1 MKFNPLYW
9 FVMFLILATSVATGF
24 YVQYREDV
32 LQEHTDYSV
41 LLLTLKE
48 AEVLMGREVL
58 KVISF
63 QQNQY
68 DVLVDAGNRLQLLSE
83 DLKKLA
89 MLPNGTGG
97 PFLKHDIGNYEQHL
111 INKLALIER
120 IKSRAGMIR
129 NSLHYLPL
137 LVSRYD
143 QQAERLAFKLA
154 TLLNQIYRYN
164 LFPGK
169 IELKSLEQQIVAM
182 KAEDGASAEQQQMLE
197 DIRLHML
204 ASLGH
209 MRILGD
215 LTTQLAEATG
225 GSHFESLYAAIERY
239 RQQDMQVF
247 SQFGLLMLIMVCV
260 LALAVSVLLRR
271 LSSARHAAEQ
281 SWNRLSDGVNSL
293 SEAFALFD
301 REGRLVLANQTWE
314 HFYPWLKG
322 KMHASISLQEIDML
336 NANHVAHNTLSGRE
350 LDAESFT
357 DFDKPY
363 FLERVDKI
371 RWYLASD
378 SKTKEGGMVCVRSD
392 FSELKEKELQLRKM
406 GRALEQSPASV
417 VITNTEGI
425 IEYVNPK
432 FEEVSGYSA
441 EEALGQNPRILKGGD
456 KSSEDYA
463 TLWDTLKQGKV
474 WRGSFHNK
482 KKDGSIYW
490 ESASISPIRDDQGQI
505 THYIG
510 VKEDVTARK
519 RAEEQLRMNATVFET
534 TTEGIMVTDAEAR
547 IKTVNPAFTEITGYS
562 AEEAIGQMPSMFSS
576 GRHDQTFFD
585 EMWNH
590 LRTVGNWAGEIWNR
604 RKDGSV
610 FPEWLS
616 IAAIKDEKGAIDE
629 YVAIFSDITQRKQNE
644 EQILYQ
650 ANYDVLTGL
659 PNRTLLFDRLLQSIV
674 SCRREK
680 WKFALMF
687 VDLDRFKAVND
698 LHGHVIGDELLQLVA
713 GRLKSAVREV
723 DTVARFGGD
732 EFVVLLHGIHGE
744 DDAALVSQKLI
755 KSLSEPFEVVDRSV
769 SIGATIGITLFPADA
784 SEGDSLIDIA
794 NALLSNADMAMYQA
808 KSKGRNRYQFFQ
820 RSMQARVKDHLA
832 LEQDLGRALENNELL
847 VYYQPIHEAYGGELV
862 GVEALIRW
870 QHPQRGMVMPDTF
883 IGLAEET
890 GLIGP
895 IGEWVFQTACKQT
908 SEWRAK
914 EIIGL
919 NLSVNLSTRQR
930 NLGFTADK
938 LASILQDTGLP
949 AEYLLLEI
957 TENLLM
963 EESAR
968 SVQWLTEFRGLGV
981 RLAIDDFGTGYSSL
995 SYLKRFPVNTLK
1007 IDRSF
1012 VHDLPDNKEDAS
1024 LVAAIVAMADSLG
1037 IEVVAE
1043 GVETDAQRKFINKV
1057 GCDYMQGYLFGKP
1070 MPPEE
1075 ILARYGSGFDKPLT

>member
-9 FVMFLILATSVATGF
+9 IVMSLILATSVATGF
-24 YVQYREDV
+24 YMQYREDT

-41 LLLTLKE
+41 LLLSLKE
-48 AEVLMGREVL
+48 AEARMDREVL
-58 KVISF
+58 KVTSF
-63 QQNQY
+63 QLNQY
-68 DVLVDAGNRLQLLSE
+68 DVLVGAGNRLQLLLE
-83 DLKKLA
+83 DLKQLA
-89 MLPNGTGG
+89 VISNGTGSR
-97 PFLKHDIGNYEQHL
+97 FLKNDIDGYEQHL

-120 IKSRAGMIR
+120 VKSRTGLIR
-129 NSLHYLPL
+129 NSLHFLPL

-143 QQAERLAFKLA
+143 QQAEHLAFKLA
-154 TLLNQIYRYN
+154 ALLNQIFRYS

-169 IELKSLEQQIVAM
+169 IELKSLEQQIGAM
-182 KAEDGASAEQQQMLE
+182 KAGGNASAGQKQLLE
-197 DIRLHML
+197 DIRFHML
-204 ASLGH
+204 ASLVH
-209 MRILGD
+209 MRALGD
-215 LTTQLAEATG
+215 LSTQLAEATG
-225 GSHFESLYAAIERY
+225 GRYFEALHAAIERY
-239 RQQDMQVF
+239 RQQDMQAF
-247 SQFGLLMLIMVCV
+247 SHFGLLMLTMVCL

-271 LSSARHAAEQ
+271 LSNARHAAER

-301 REGRLVLANQTWE
+301 RGGQLVLANHTWE
-314 HFYPWLKG
+314 QFYPWLKG
-322 KMHASISLQEIDML
+322 KMHASVSRQEIDKL
-336 NANHVAHNTLSGRE
+336 NANHVVRNTLSGRE
-350 LDAESFT
+350 LGTEGFT
-357 DFDKPY
+357 VFDKPY
-363 FLERVDKI
+363 FLEKVGKDK
-371 RWYLASD
+371 WYLASD
-378 SKTKEGGMVCVRSD
+378 SQTDEGGLVCVRSD
-392 FSELKEKELQLRKM
+392 FTESKQKELQLRKM
-406 GRALEQSPASV
+406 SRALEQSPASV
-417 VITNTEGI
+417 VITNIEGI

-441 EEALGQNPRILKGGD
+441 KEAIGQNPRMLKGGD
-456 KSSEDYA
+456 KSQGEYA
-463 TLWDTLKQGKV
+463 TLWKTLKQGKV
-474 WRGSFHNK
+474 WRGYFHNK

-490 ESASISPIRDDQGQI
+490 ESASISPIRDDQEQI

-510 VKEDVTARK
+510 VKEDITARK

-534 TTEGIMVTDAEAR
+534 TNEGIMVTDAEAR

-576 GRHDQTFFD
+576 GRHDQAFFD

-590 LRTVGNWAGEIWNR
+590 LRTAGNWSGEIWNR

-616 IAAIKDEKGAIDE
+616 IAAIKDEKGTINE

-674 SCRREK
+674 SARREQ
-680 WKFALMF
+680 WRFALMF

-698 LHGHVIGDELLQLVA
+698 LHGHVIGDELLQMVA
-713 GRLKSAVREV
+713 SRLRTSIREV

-732 EFVVLLHGIHGE
+732 EFVVLLHAIHGE
-744 DDAALVSQKLI
+744 DDAAMVSQKLI
-755 KSLSEPFEVVDRSV
+755 EALSEPFEIVDRAV
-769 SIGATIGITLFPADA
+769 SIGATVGITLFPADA
-784 SEGDSLIDIA
+784 SEAGSMMDMA

-820 RSMQARVKDHLA
+820 RSMQVRVKDHLA
-832 LEQDLGRALENNELL
+832 LEQDLRRALENNELL
-847 VYYQPIHEAYGGELV
+847 LYYQPIHEAYGGQLV

-870 QHPQRGMVMPDTF
+870 QHPRRGMVMPDEF
-883 IGLAEET
+883 INLAEET

-895 IGEWVFQTACKQT
+895 IGEWVFETACKQVY
-908 SEWRAK
+908 EWRSK

-930 NLGFTADK
+930 SLGFTADK
-938 LASILQDTGLP
+938 LASILEDTGLP
-949 AEYLLLEI
+949 AEFLLLEI

-1012 VHDLPDNKEDAS
+1012 VHDLPDDKEDVS

-1043 GVETDAQRKFINKV
+1043 GVETDAQADFIKKI
-1057 GCDYMQGYLFGKP
+1057 GCDYMQGYLFGEP
-1070 MPPEE
+1070 MPADEM
-1075 ILARYGSGFDKPLT
+1075 LSRYGSGFE